1 MYEKILA
8 VSFSRITQNR
18 LKLGLPLKTT
28 ARFCS
33 ISERKFIMIKGII
46 FDMDGVLVD
55 SESAITYA
63 SMAVLKSLGVDTE
76 PEEFRPYRGMGDDR
90 FIGAVLENHGG
101 TYKPEYKEKAYRI
114 YLETAHDNVKVYSWS
129 KPIILSL
136 KEKGYRLAV
145 ASASDIEK
153 VKCNLDCIG
162 IDLNNFDAIV
172 TGSDI
177 VHNKPAPDIFLKA
190 AEKAGLE
197 PCFCIVA
204 EDSIAGIKAAK
215 AAGMAAVG
223 VTTSFAEEMLVE
235 AGADFV
241 TDDLSV
247 LPEIVSKL
255 SSQSC

>member
-1 MYEKILA
+1 
-8 VSFSRITQNR
+8 
-18 LKLGLPLKTT
+18 
-28 ARFCS
+28 
-33 ISERKFIMIKGII
+33 MIKGII

-63 SMAVLKSLGVDTE
+63 SMAVLKSLGIDTD
-76 PEEFRPYRGMGDDR
+76 PEEFRPYRGMGDDK
-90 FIGAVLENHGG
+90 FIGSVLENHGG
-101 TYKPEYKEKAYRI
+101 SYKSEYKEKAYRI

-136 KEKGYRLAV
+136 KENGYRLAV

-153 VKCNLDCIG
+153 GKCNLDCIG
-162 IDLNNFDAIV
+162 IDLNHFDAIV

-197 PCFCIVA
+197 PRFCIVA

-215 AAGMAAVG
+215 AAGMTAVG
-223 VTTSFAEEMLVE
+223 VTTSFDKEKLVE

-247 LPEIVSKL
+247 LPEIVNKISN
-255 SSQSC
+255 QSC